1 MCQKVYSQPREGR
14 ILITESGDFS
24 EPALHQRLGVH
35 GIVLPELDRLS
46 NQRTSIRLPRSS
58 SSSRRRPGSISAIDT
73 GFRRYDEFFA
83 LRVDDRNFSI
93 NTLVATVI
101 SMNADKLPGNLL
113 VIEPGRVRVRPLSR

>member
-1 MCQKVYSQPREGR
+1 MASSCRNWIACR
-14 ILITESGDFS
+14 TS
-24 EPALHQRLGVH
+24 EPASVCP
-35 GIVLPELDRLS
+35 VLPRHPGPPDPRCARPADRL
-46 NQRTSIRLPRSS
+46 
-58 SSSRRRPGSISAIDT
+58 RPGSISALDT

-83 LRVDDRNFSI
+83 LRVDDRNFST